1 MIQLIL
7 RACVVGFILAHCSE
21 GMGMRG
27 PDFYTDVLLFKG
39 RDNKYIEIQT
49 YFTGSSFKSVAGPD
63 SLWRKAAEVTLIV
76 FKDSTII
83 HYDRLSI
90 HAPPTMSQ
98 QEDFLDIRRFGL
110 KEGNYV
116 LEIFV
121 NDLQRDS
128 EGAHKRIHFNVPDE
142 EGACFVSD
150 IMLLASIK
158 PDSTENIFVRN
169 GYYMEPLPHGMYHSR
184 FDLLYFYV
192 EVSQNDTTIWKQP
205 YVIRFQ
211 IASLSSGETW
221 EKVRTKNRVWRSKD
235 PIMMQMNIRDLPG
248 GSYKLVVEITDPS
261 GGVIQRKEKPFL
273 RVNPIQYST
282 GKEPSATLGSTQDF
296 LENEN
301 EASLNYILKAIAPRA
316 WENEVDIINNVIRQP
331 NLKAKRDYIIHFF
344 SRENKANPQEA
355 YLAYMEVAR
364 TVDHQMR
371 AAFGHGFE
379 TDRGRVL
386 MRYGRPND
394 IIDVEDEPH
403 APPYQIWVYYT
414 FPYTGQRDVKFLFFN
429 PSLAPNDYVLLH
441 STARNER
448 QNPRWEIDLYSRLG
462 GNEFSGPNV
471 QDARSVPDQ
480 FFRMARKHF
489 DDN

>member
-1 MIQLIL
+1 MIQMILRLCVVCLIL
-7 RACVVGFILAHCSE
+7 THC
-21 GMGMRG
+21 GAAMGMRD

-39 RDNKYIEIQT
+39 KENKYIEIQT

-63 SLWRKAAEVTLIV
+63 SLWRKAAEVTLIMYQ
-76 FKDSTII
+76 DSNII
-83 HYDRLSI
+83 HYDRLSV
-90 HAPPTMSQ
+90 HAPPAASQ
-98 QEDFLDIRRFGL
+98 QEDFIDIRRYGL
-110 KEGNYV
+110 KEGSYV

-121 NDLQRDS
+121 NDLQRES
-128 EGAHKRIHFNVPDE
+128 EGAQKRIQFNVPEE

-150 IMLLASIK
+150 IMLLASIR
-158 PDSTENIFVRN
+158 PDSTQNLFVRH
-169 GYYMEPLPHGMYHSR
+169 GHYMEPLPHGLYHSR

-192 EVSQNDTTIWKQP
+192 EVSQEDTTLWQQP
-205 YVIRFQ
+205 YMIRYQ
-211 IASLSSGETW
+211 IASLTSGETW
-221 EKVRTKNRVWRSKD
+221 SKVLTKKRVWRSTD

-248 GSYKLVVEITDPS
+248 GSFKLIVDITDPS
-261 GGVIQRKEKPFL
+261 GTIIHRKEKPFI
-273 RVNPIQYST
+273 RINPIPST
-282 GKEPSATLGSTQDF
+282 TDIKPSETVEQTHDF
-296 LENEN
+296 LDNED
-301 EASLNYILKAIAPRA
+301 EASLNYILKAIATRA
-316 WENEVDIINNVIRQP
+316 WENEVDIINNVIRQS

-344 SRENKANPQEA
+344 SRENKSNPQEA

-364 TVDHQMR
+364 TVDRQMR

-403 APPYQIWVYYT
+403 APPYQIWIYYA

-429 PSLAPNDYVLLH
+429 PSLAPNDYILLH

-448 QNPRWEIDLYSRLG
+448 QNPRWEVDLYSRLG

-480 FFRMARKHF
+480 YFRMARKHF